1 MVRRSQAVGPWKH
14 DLNCLNGRLIFV
26 EATEKGQG
34 THVALNFEH
43 DPNGMKSFLDVIGVD
58 RRMFLDLQLETG
70 ASQKGRGTGLL
81 ALNSQMDQ
89 QKLRWERSLKFEG
102 VFA

>member
-1 MVRRSQAVGPWKH
+1 MSPSTSSMTPMGV
-14 DLNCLNGRLIFV
+14 
-26 EATEKGQG
+26 
-34 THVALNFEH
+34 
-43 DPNGMKSFLDVIGVD
+43 KSFLDVIGVD